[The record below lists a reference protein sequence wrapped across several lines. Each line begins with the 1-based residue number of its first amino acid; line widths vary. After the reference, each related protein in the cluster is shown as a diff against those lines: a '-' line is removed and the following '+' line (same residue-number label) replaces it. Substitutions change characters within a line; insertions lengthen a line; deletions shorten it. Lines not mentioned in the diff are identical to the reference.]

1 MSKVTAMVENM
12 SIRRATVDDAAS
24 IVAIWQAIVA
34 ERVYSA
40 VDIAFTQEE
49 ERAYIA
55 ALSPREGIFL
65 GEQDGQVVGF
75 QTLDLWA
82 RYLHS
87 MEHVGSIGSFV
98 LQAWRGRGIGRQLAR
113 HTLQFARSAAFEKL
127 IIFIRASNT
136 AGQKYY
142 QGLGFVPCGRFKRQT
157 KIDGQYDDEI
167 LMELF
172 L

>member
-1 MSKVTAMVENM
+1 MTEEI

-40 VDIAFTQEE
+40 VDTAFTFDE

-55 ALSPREGIFL
+55 SLSAREGIFL
-65 GEQDGQVVGF
+65 AEHNGRVIGF

-82 RYLHS
+82 RYMHS
-87 MEHVGSIGSFV
+87 MDHVGSIGSF
-98 LQAWRGRGIGRQLAR
+98 LLREWRGRGVGKKLAA
-113 HTLQFARSAAFEKL
+113 HTFDFARSAGFEKL

-142 QGLGFVPCGRFKRQT
+142 QGLGFVPCGRFTRQT
-157 KIDGQYDDEI
+157 KIAGEYDDEI

>member
-1 MSKVTAMVENM
+1 MTDNVAV
-12 SIRRATVDDAAS
+12 RRATIADAAS

-40 VDIAFTQEE
+40 VDTAFTLED

-55 ALSPREGIFL
+55 SLSPREGIFL
-65 GEQDGQVVGF
+65 AEVNGSVVGF

-82 RYLHS
+82 RYMHS
-87 MEHVGSIGSFV
+87 MDHVGSIGSF
-98 LQAWRGRGIGRQLAR
+98 LLREWRGRGIGQRLAA
-113 HTLQFARSAAFEKL
+113 HTFDFARSADFEKL
-127 IIFIRASNT
+127 IIFIRASNAT
-136 AGQKYY
+136 GQKYY
-142 QGLGFVPCGRFKRQT
+142 QGLGFVPCGRFTRQT